1 MIKTITNLTYVTGII
16 FLFFTGSQIVSA
28 GTLEE
33 VRERGKLRCGIVESS
48 PGFSSVN
55 DAGQRV
61 GFDIDHCKTIAAAV
75 FGEIRIEYVPVTPH
89 TVFTLLQSGGIDIF
103 PGGATW
109 SFIRDVSM
117 GLDYTGVYLYAGQGF
132 LVRRD
137 AGVKSV
143 ADLDGA
149 TICIAQGTTLEQ
161 NMADYFDDHGMS
173 YTPVTFAD
181 MDKGLQ
187 AYHADRCDAF
197 TNERMSTAGRIA
209 LWPDR
214 AEHLILDDVISK
226 EPFGALVRQ
235 DDPRWRDIALWSFN
249 ARIAAEELGV
259 SQENVDTVRENTRN
273 AEIQRL
279 LGVHGEFGE
288 KLGLS
293 NDWAYHI
300 IKLVGNYNDLWER
313 NFTPLGVKRGLNASW
328 KDGGLHSALPFR

>member
-1 MIKTITNLTYVTGII
+1 MIRILRLTYFTLIGS
-16 FLFFTGSQIVSA
+16 LFFSASHAAGA

-61 GFDIDHCKTIAAAV
+61 GFDIDHCKTISAAV
-75 FGEIRIEYVPVTPH
+75 FGDFRIEYVPVTPH

-103 PGGATW
+103 PDGATW
-109 SFIRDVSM
+109 SFIRDVSL

-132 LVRRD
+132 LVRKD
-137 AGVKSV
+137 TGVKSV

-161 NMADYFDDHGMS
+161 NMADYFNDRGMS
-173 YTPVTFAD
+173 FTPVTFAD

-209 LWPDR
+209 RWPDR
-214 AEHLILDDVISK
+214 DEHLILEEVISK

-249 ARIAAEELGV
+249 VRFAAEELGIN
-259 SQENVDTVRENTRN
+259 QANVDDVRDNTRN

-279 LGVHGEFGE
+279 LGVHGGFGE

-300 IKLVGNYNDLWER
+300 IKLVGNYDDLWER
-313 NFTPLGVKRGLNASW
+313 NFAPLGLKRGLNASW

>member
-16 FLFFTGSQIVSA
+16 FLFFTGSQITDA

-61 GFDIDHCKTIAAAV
+61 GFDIDHCKTISAAV

-249 ARIAAEELGV
+249 ARIAAEELGI

-313 NFTPLGVKRGLNASW
+313 NFTPLGVRRGLNASW